1 LKIEDFGFQPVMGK
15 EYVVSFTKDGELL
28 STSIYNGSD
37 LPAVSFPDN
46 AKIVFTV
53 TDEETGK
60 QLMNTEFISYNGK
73 LYKSVFNLPLKNP
86 DTNKNANIYIKDLH
100 YDLTTGSVLVQVQG
114 FKGDKY
120 NLTVS
125 DSTMKHKVMAMPIVL
140 EDDMYYS
147 IPTALVQGNSFEVLL
162 QDEFGKSVDYQEFTA
177 PISTDWRFTATLED
191 GTLVLDG
198 EAPETAGEEEVVVPE
213 EIDATT
219 GNSTLQGQVE
229 EPALLNEEL
238 AESDSFLPE
247 SMAKYE
253 KPIVIG
259 AGILIGILL
268 LVLIIRIIKR
278 RKGKNEPDEEYYE
291 EDEELNEL
299 EEDDKLEEVD
309 EDDLDQLQEVDLEE
323 VNPSKPEPKK

>member
-1 LKIEDFGFQPVMGK
+1 MKIEDFGFQPVMGK

-53 TDEETGK
+53 TDKETGK

-86 DTNKNANIYIKDLH
+86 DTNKNANVYIKDLH

-114 FKGDKY
+114 FQGDKY

-125 DSTMKHKVMAMPIVL
+125 DATMKHKVMAMPITL

-147 IPTALVQGNSFEVLL
+147 IPTELVQGNTFEVLL

-198 EAPETAGEEEVVVPE
+198 ESPEGAEEPPADGEAVPDQ
-213 EIDATT
+213 IDETT
-219 GNSTLQGQVE
+219 GNMTLQNEVTE
-229 EPALLNEEL
+229 EAPVLEQTTEQ
-238 AESDSFLPE
+238 DSFLPDAV
-247 SMAKYE
+247 AKYE

-259 AGILIGILL
+259 AVVLVALLLLILIMRML
-268 LVLIIRIIKR
+268 KR
-278 RKGKNEPDEEYYE
+278 KSRKAEEATVDYDEEDDELEELEDEEEEEEE
-291 EDEELNEL
+291 EDEEDE
-299 EEDDKLEEVD
+299 EEDEE
-309 EDDLDQLQEVDLEE
+309 
-323 VNPSKPEPKK
+323 KPENKKPKK